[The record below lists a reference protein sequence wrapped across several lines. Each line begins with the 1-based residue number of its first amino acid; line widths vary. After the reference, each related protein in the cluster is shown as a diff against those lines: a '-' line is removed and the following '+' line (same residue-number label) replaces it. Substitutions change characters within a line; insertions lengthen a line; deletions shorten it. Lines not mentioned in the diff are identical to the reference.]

1 MDIDVE
7 SQMMGGSICIADR
20 LALYHTIIIFLSLN
34 KSLALAQSKSS
45 LLAPG
50 TFLMGVEQ
58 SVASNLGVFST
69 NTEGFCVDQFL
80 AKLN

>member
-1 MDIDVE
+1 
-7 SQMMGGSICIADR
+7 
-20 LALYHTIIIFLSLN
+20 
-34 KSLALAQSKSS
+34 
-45 LLAPG
+45 
-50 TFLMGVEQ
+50 MGVEQ